1 MHKSKD
7 QIREHKRR
15 NREMFNSIADKY
27 DMINHVLSG
36 GIDFYWRWRA
46 LSKLSS
52 IEDSLILDLAT
63 GTGDFT
69 LAARRFSPRRIV
81 GVDVAR
87 EMIKLGVDKVRK
99 YSYDANFL
107 GGDAESLPFRS
118 DTYDIVMAA
127 FGVRNFGHIPT
138 GLSEAFRV
146 LRPGGQLIVLDFCEP
161 TLPIV
166 RGLYLL
172 YFRRILPFLGGLISG
187 ERQAY
192 EYLPRS
198 VSDFPQGGGFLDLM
212 DRAGFIKNSATE
224 LTLGICSIYL
234 GEKKSD
240 FYT

>member
-1 MHKSKD
+1 MLKSKV
-7 QIREHKRR
+7 QIKDHKRK
-15 NREMFNSIADKY
+15 NREMFNAIADNY
-27 DMINHVLSG
+27 DLINHILSG

-52 IEDSLILDLAT
+52 IENSVILDLAT

-69 LAARRFSPRRIV
+69 IAARRFSPRRVV

-87 EMIKLGVDKVRK
+87 EMIKLGTDKVSK
-99 YSYDANFL
+99 CTFDARLL
-107 GGDAESLPFRS
+107 GGDAESLPFRC
-118 DTYDIVMAA
+118 DTFDIVMAA

-138 GLSEAFRV
+138 GLAEAFRV
-146 LRPGGQLIVLDFCEP
+146 LRPGGQLIILDFCEP

-172 YFRRILPFLGGLISG
+172 YFRKVLPFLGGLISG

-198 VSDFPQGGGFLDLM
+198 VSDFPQGGAFLDLM
-212 DRAGFIKNSATE
+212 SDAGFIENSATK

-234 GEKKSD
+234 GEKN
-240 FYT
+240 

>member
-1 MHKSKD
+1 MLKSKV
-7 QIREHKRR
+7 QIKDHKRK
-15 NREMFNSIADKY
+15 NREMFNAIADNY
-27 DMINHVLSG
+27 DLINHILSG

-52 IEDSLILDLAT
+52 IENSVILDLAT

-69 LAARRFSPRRIV
+69 IAARRFSPSRVV

-87 EMIKLGVDKVRK
+87 AKIKMGTDKVSRCRF
-99 YSYDANFL
+99 DARLL
-107 GGDAESLPFRS
+107 GGDAESLPFRC
-118 DTYDIVMAA
+118 DTFDIVMAA

-138 GLSEAFRV
+138 GLAEAFRV
-146 LRPGGQLIVLDFCEP
+146 LRPGGQLIILDFCEP

-172 YFRRILPFLGGLISG
+172 YFRKVLPFLGGLISG

-198 VSDFPQGGGFLDLM
+198 VSDFPQDGAFLDLM
-212 DRAGFIKNSATE
+212 SDAGFIENSATK

-234 GEKKSD
+234 GEKN
-240 FYT
+240 

>member
-1 MHKSKD
+1 MLKSKV
-7 QIREHKRR
+7 QIKDHKRK
-15 NREMFNSIADKY
+15 NREMFNAIADNY
-27 DMINHVLSG
+27 DLINHILSG

-52 IEDSLILDLAT
+52 IENSVILDLAT

-69 LAARRFSPRRIV
+69 IAARRFSPRRVV

-87 EMIKLGVDKVRK
+87 EMIKLGTDKVSKCRF
-99 YSYDANFL
+99 DARLL
-107 GGDAESLPFRS
+107 GGDAESLPFRC
-118 DTYDIVMAA
+118 DTFDIVMAA

-138 GLSEAFRV
+138 GLAEAFRV
-146 LRPGGQLIVLDFCEP
+146 LRPGGQLIILDFCEP

-172 YFRRILPFLGGLISG
+172 YFRKVLPFLGGLISG

-198 VSDFPQGGGFLDLM
+198 VSDFPQGGAFLDLM
-212 DRAGFIKNSATE
+212 SDAGFIENSATK

-234 GEKKSD
+234 GEKS
-240 FYT
+240 

>member
-7 QIREHKRR
+7 QIREHKIR
-15 NREMFNSIADKY
+15 NREMFNSIAGKY

-52 IEDSLILDLAT
+52 IEDSLVLDLAT
-63 GTGDFT
+63 GTGDFS

-99 YSYDANFL
+99 YSFDANFL

-172 YFRRILPFLGGLISG
+172 YFQRILPFLGGLISG

-198 VSDFPQGGGFLDLM
+198 VSDFPQGDGFLDLM
-212 DRAGFIKNSATE
+212 DRAGFIENSATQ

-240 FYT
+240 FYI

>member
-1 MHKSKD
+1 MQSRVSFFLSYVKNIV
-7 QIREHKRR
+7 QV
-15 NREMFNSIADKY
+15 A
-27 DMINHVLSG
+27 NHVLSG

-99 YSYDANFL
+99 YSFDANFL

-212 DRAGFIKNSATE
+212 DRAGFVENSVTE